1 MIALKKAKTLW
12 CQAAESGTFLLILCV
27 GIPLGSHAFGQTQGQ
42 PGSADSQISAS
53 AQKSEVPPAVEK
65 ELQEV
70 RAHMAQ
76 MDAQLKGLAAFVA
89 SSPTL
94 SVRGPSPAP
103 TEVTRVGTVSCGHCQ
118 GIQPTHKGFTPF
130 SWALN
135 SVSQGDDIVLVSRNQ
150 VYRLQ
155 GDKEQLLRVMSTKAR
170 VTGRLDGD
178 TLSVETIGRAVNG
191 EQ

>member
-1 MIALKKAKTLW
+1 MIALKNAKTLW
-12 CQAAESGTFLLILCV
+12 RQAAEGRTFFLMLCI
-27 GIPLGSHAFGQTQGQ
+27 GMAFGSQSFGQTQVRS
-42 PGSADSQISAS
+42 GSTDSQISAS

-65 ELQEV
+65 ELQEL

-89 SSPTL
+89 SSPVL
-94 SVRGPSPAP
+94 SVRATTSAP
-103 TEVTRVGTVSCGHCQ
+103 TEVTRTGTVSCGHCQ

-130 SWALN
+130 TWALN
-135 SVSQGDDIVLVSRNQ
+135 SVSQGDDIVLVSQNQ

-155 GDKEQLLRVMSTKAR
+155 GDKEQLLKVMSTKAR

-178 TLSVETIGRAVNG
+178 TLSVETISRAAKG